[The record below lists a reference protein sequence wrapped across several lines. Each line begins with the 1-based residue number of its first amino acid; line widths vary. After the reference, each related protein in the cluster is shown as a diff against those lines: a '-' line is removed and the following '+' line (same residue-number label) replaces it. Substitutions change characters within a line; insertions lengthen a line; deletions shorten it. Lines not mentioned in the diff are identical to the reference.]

1 MRGVLEA
8 ADDAASACLAETSL
22 SFVLCCSSAQ
32 DEPQG
37 CWWPGPALLGSSR
50 IALRVIR
57 HSWQGADSPKC
68 SSLWIKG
75 GRGHKCPCP

>member
-22 SFVLCCSSAQ
+22 SFVLCCCCAQ

-37 CWWPGPALLGSSR
+37 CWWPGPAL
-50 IALRVIR
+50 
-57 HSWQGADSPKC
+57 PKDPPG
-68 SSLWIKG
+68 LHPE
-75 GRGHKCPCP
+75 R